1 MHKTAH
7 GGSEAASKIAAW
19 VAANFT
25 AQAMDDV
32 TRFDLRGGA

>member
-19 VAANFT
+19 VAADFT
-25 AQAMDDV
+25 AQTVGGV
-32 TRFDLRGGA
+32 TLLDLSGWA